1 MKCEF
6 VNKMVL
12 SAKTSVCD
20 GLSYTACFMTMMG
33 ERALPKGGRRW
44 VDTFARKRQLA
55 EAPEEYEAHASE

>member
-1 MKCEF
+1 
-6 VNKMVL
+6 
-12 SAKTSVCD
+12 
-20 GLSYTACFMTMMG
+20 MTMMG